1 MLLSFRL
8 CTFTLSDAAVKVDW
22 PENAASHLPVSVYS
36 ANRLD
41 CKDTASTYRPKLQD
55 AHG

>member
-8 CTFTLSDAAVKVDW
+8 CTFTLSDAGVKVDW